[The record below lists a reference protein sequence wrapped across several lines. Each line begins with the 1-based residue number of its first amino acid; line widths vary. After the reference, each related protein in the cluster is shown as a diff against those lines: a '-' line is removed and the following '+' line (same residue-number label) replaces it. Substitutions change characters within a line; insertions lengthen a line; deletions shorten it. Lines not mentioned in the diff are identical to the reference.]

1 MIELE
6 HVIKECCEEF
16 NIPVEFFHMNTRKR
30 KIVFVRQMAHTILKE
45 RFRWSYEE
53 IAKRVRVNERDKC
66 SHTTVMYSVST
77 IKGYMEVGDNYF
89 IKAYNNINKRLDGY
103 YGDNVKAVI
112 IHFPKNEPLDEF
124 IDKFK
129 KRYPDVDIFIN

>member
-1 MIELE
+1 
-6 HVIKECCEEF
+6 
-16 NIPVEFFHMNTRKR
+16 
-30 KIVFVRQMAHTILKE
+30 
-45 RFRWSYEE
+45 
-53 IAKRVRVNERDKC
+53 
-66 SHTTVMYSVST
+66 MYSVST
-77 IKGYMEVGDNYF
+77 IKGYMDVGDDYF

>member
-1 MIELE
+1 MLELE
-6 HVIKECCEEF
+6 HVVKECCDEF
-16 NIPVEFFHMNTRKR
+16 NIPVESFHKNSRKR
-30 KIVFVRQMAHTILKE
+30 RIVTTRQMAHTILRE

-53 IAKRVRVNERDKC
+53 IAKKVEVNGRNKC
-66 SHTTVMYSVST
+66 SHTTTMHSVTT
-77 IKGYMEVGDNYF
+77 IKGYMEVGDDYF
-89 IKAYNNINKRLDGY
+89 IRKYNNINKRLDGY
-103 YGDNVKAVI
+103 YGDNTKTVT

>member
-6 HVIKECCEEF
+6 HVVKECCEEF
-16 NIPVEFFHMNTRKR
+16 NIPVEFFYMNTRKR
-30 KIVFVRQMAHTILKE
+30 NIVTVRQIAHTILKE

-53 IAKRVRVNERDKC
+53 IAKRVRINGRDKY
-66 SHTTVMYSVST
+66 SHTTAMHSVNA
-77 IKGYMEVGDNYF
+77 IKGYMDVGDDYF
-89 IKAYNNINKRLDGY
+89 INAYTNINKRLDGY
-103 YGDNVKAVI
+103 YGDNIKTVT